1 MTRRYGLGDAGW
13 CLFGLACF
21 VEHQGLRHQ
30 FPQILH
36 FEVHHAILLAE
47 ALHDLVAAVVTGGD
61 KEFGPRVLNLPHLDP
76 AVMNTLLGVGHG
88 PGAATGPAAEV
99 VGSIRV
105 HLHEVLHALLSD
117 PARLLVVAVAEGA
130 LALPRVVARVVVGG
144 ELGMAGLIQLDA
156 PGLDVFLEKVVNAQE
171 LDALIL
177 EPLLQTKPGRIV
189 GVPSLR

>member
-1 MTRRYGLGDAGW
+1 
-13 CLFGLACF
+13 
-21 VEHQGLRHQ
+21 
-30 FPQILH
+30 
-36 FEVHHAILLAE
+36 
-47 ALHDLVAAVVTGGD
+47 
-61 KEFGPRVLNLPHLDP
+61 
-76 AVMNTLLGVGHG
+76 
-88 PGAATGPAAEV
+88 
-99 VGSIRV
+99 
-105 HLHEVLHALLSD
+105 
-117 PARLLVVAVAEGA
+117 VAEGA

>member
-1 MTRRYGLGDAGW
+1 
-13 CLFGLACF
+13 
-21 VEHQGLRHQ
+21 
-30 FPQILH
+30 
-36 FEVHHAILLAE
+36 
-47 ALHDLVAAVVTGGD
+47 
-61 KEFGPRVLNLPHLDP
+61 
-76 AVMNTLLGVGHG
+76 
-88 PGAATGPAAEV
+88 
-99 VGSIRV
+99 
-105 HLHEVLHALLSD
+105 
-117 PARLLVVAVAEGA
+117 VAEGT